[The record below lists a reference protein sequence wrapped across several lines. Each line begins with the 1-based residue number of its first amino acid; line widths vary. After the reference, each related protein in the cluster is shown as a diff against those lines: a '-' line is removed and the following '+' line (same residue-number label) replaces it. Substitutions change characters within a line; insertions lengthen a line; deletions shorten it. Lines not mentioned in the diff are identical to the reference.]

1 MSDMD
6 EVDQPALL
14 AIERIPGVGIV
25 FAKTVPQCHTCMC
38 DPDMRAFIEHQY
50 TIGRRASEIISL
62 LEVREGEGCAVSAQS
77 IDRHMTRGHCT
88 TPQSLREMP
97 KWIKAYDA
105 GLDPHDYE
113 EATNTSVALVKM
125 LVAKIREDILAG
137 DFAIDSKDALA
148 VIRMNYEYEQTSGI
162 KTDYGANEIY
172 IAVSVFMAHVQAV
185 LARFCPM
192 DQQDALDYF
201 HRLLDADPII
211 KALIEQSREYDGKI
225 D

>member
-1 MSDMD
+1 
-6 EVDQPALL
+6 
-14 AIERIPGVGIV
+14 
-25 FAKTVPQCHTCMC
+25 
-38 DPDMRAFIEHQY
+38 
-50 TIGRRASEIISL
+50 
-62 LEVREGEGCAVSAQS
+62 
-77 IDRHMTRGHCT
+77 MTRGHCT

-225 D
+225 DYDEFDVEDDGEEIFDAEVVKNPTQVVDEPPAIGYTQPGNEEDFVDPTLEWEPLEP